1 MVSCTRFFFM
11 YKFLAPNTA
20 QLYSIQETCMH
31 VTRMVGCLSLPL
43 FSFCCVCVVDNVLY
57 KVNMVCLLIYFLSYL
72 SYSSKN
78 SVPMEWSTKSIE
90 KVICFVQERPFLF
103 DVSSAELAWTCTKIS
118 CKILAQETCTS
129 FLRTFLDCVSPPL
142 HHGLCQSRR
151 CSRTCRGLLTR
162 KQRGLEKPELVW
174 RFSRVLVTSVP
185 DFNDLMKMTRIP
197 HKHGLFG
204 GSVTVNFQLNFRITV
219 FPSLVHI
226 SLHE

>member
-103 DVSSAELAWTCTKIS
+103 GVSSAELAWTCTKIW
-118 CKILAQETCTS
+118 CKKLAQETCASFLQVSWLCVTAITLLACHDYWIRWCKQRTS
-129 FLRTFLDCVSPPL
+129 FQD
-142 HHGLCQSRR
+142 QD
-151 CSRTCRGLLTR
+151 
-162 KQRGLEKPELVW
+162 QD
-174 RFSRVLVTSVP
+174 FSRIIKCLHVLMS
-185 DFNDLMKMTRIP
+185 FAE
-197 HKHGLFG
+197 F
-204 GSVTVNFQLNFRITV
+204 
-219 FPSLVHI
+219 
-226 SLHE
+226 